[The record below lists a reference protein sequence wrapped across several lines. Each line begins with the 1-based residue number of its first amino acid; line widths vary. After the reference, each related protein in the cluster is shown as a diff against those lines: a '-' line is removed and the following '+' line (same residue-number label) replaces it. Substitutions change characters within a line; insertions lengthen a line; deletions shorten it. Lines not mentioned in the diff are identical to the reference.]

1 MLRSLV
7 TKAPEKDKTKE
18 ERKVAKNFFQ
28 ALDARMEA
36 NQPEKKGNRPAEV
49 PDKPKIVTQTSNPQ
63 AILAKEDGY
72 CPTRTNQAVHMSAD
86 ELLAERKRAMAEFE
100 REREKKR
107 LENLERM
114 RLEKEKKGGQ
124 NSNKERGNPQR
135 DAGDAMLGKRKD
147 NLQSKPIHGT
157 IGYNPL
163 APIGDM
169 SQKPKPSQPAP
180 QKTDPAF
187 DPRFQFS
194 LKVAESR
201 PSQPPI
207 VAKPPAYNPLQPA
220 KAVGT

>member
-1 MLRSLV
+1 
-7 TKAPEKDKTKE
+7 
-18 ERKVAKNFFQ
+18 
-28 ALDARMEA
+28 
-36 NQPEKKGNRPAEV
+36 
-49 PDKPKIVTQTSNPQ
+49 
-63 AILAKEDGY
+63 
-72 CPTRTNQAVHMSAD
+72 
-86 ELLAERKRAMAEFE
+86 
-100 REREKKR
+100 
-107 LENLERM
+107 
-114 RLEKEKKGGQ
+114 
-124 NSNKERGNPQR
+124 
-135 DAGDAMLGKRKD
+135 MLGKRKD

-180 QKTDPAF
+180 QKNDPAF